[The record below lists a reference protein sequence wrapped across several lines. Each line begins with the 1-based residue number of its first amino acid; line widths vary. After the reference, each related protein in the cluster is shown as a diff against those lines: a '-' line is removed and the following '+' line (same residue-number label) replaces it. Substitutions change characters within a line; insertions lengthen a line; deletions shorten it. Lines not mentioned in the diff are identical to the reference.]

1 VAYTMQRVIDDA
13 RVPLNDPAPG
23 VRYPDADLL
32 KIANAAVLILR
43 RRRPDLFF
51 GRFTALPGEMTAGQ
65 NLPLDDEY
73 FPAVV
78 DYVVARA
85 ETRDDEE
92 ALKTRAAMFFQL
104 FEGALGG

>member
-1 VAYTMQRVIDDA
+1 MAYTMQRVIDDA
-13 RVPLNDPAPG
+13 RVPLNDPSAT
-23 VRYPDADLL
+23 RYPDTDLL

-51 GRFTALPGEMTAGQ
+51 GRFTSLPGELTTGQ
-65 NLPLDDEY
+65 NLPVDDEY